1 MLEEI
6 LKNLGS
12 KHPLRNNPICIADD
26 EKYGDGYTKYECL
39 TKSGQKAYDKLLDI
53 LLDLR
58 NMGVLSSDSYDD
70 MVDELDCIVD
80 NPNLQ

>member
-12 KHPLRNNPICIADD
+12 KHPLRNNPICIADN

-53 LLDLR
+53 LLNLR
-58 NMGVLSSDSYDD
+58 NMGVLSSGSYDD

>member
-58 NMGVLSSDSYDD
+58 NMGVLSSGSYDD

>member
-39 TKSGQKAYDKLLDI
+39 TKSGQKAYDKLLAI
-53 LLDLR
+53 LLDLITI
-58 NMGVLSSDSYDD
+58 GVLPGGSYGDI
-70 MVDELDCIVD
+70 VDKLDAIVD

>member
-1 MLEEI
+1 MLEQI
-6 LKNLGS
+6 LQTLGS
-12 KHPLRNNPICIADD
+12 KHPFRANPICIADND
-26 EKYGDGYTKYECL
+26 KYGDGYTKYECL

-58 NMGVLSSDSYDD
+58 NMGALSSVSYDD

>member
-12 KHPLRNNPICIADD
+12 KHPLRNNPICISDN

-58 NMGVLSSDSYDD
+58 NMGILSSGSYDD
-70 MVDELDCIVD
+70 MIDELDYIVD

>member
-1 MLEEI
+1 MLEQI
-6 LKNLGS
+6 LQTLGS
-12 KHPLRNNPICIADD
+12 KHPFRANPICIADND
-26 EKYGDGYTKYECL
+26 KYGDGYTKYEYL

-58 NMGVLSSDSYDD
+58 NMGVLSSGSYDD
-70 MVDELDCIVD
+70 MVDELDYIVD

>member
-1 MLEEI
+1 MLEQI
-6 LKNLGS
+6 LQTLGS
-12 KHPLRNNPICIADD
+12 KHPFRANPICIADND
-26 EKYGDGYTKYECL
+26 KYGDGYTKYECL

-58 NMGVLSSDSYDD
+58 NMGVLSSSSYDD

>member
-1 MLEEI
+1 MLEQI
-6 LKNLGS
+6 LQTLGS
-12 KHPLRNNPICIADD
+12 KHPFRANPICIADND
-26 EKYGDGYTKYECL
+26 KYGDGYTKYDCL

-58 NMGVLSSDSYDD
+58 NMGVLSSSSYDD

-80 NPNLQ
+80 NPNL

>member
-26 EKYGDGYTKYECL
+26 EKYGDGYTKYNCL

-58 NMGVLSSDSYDD
+58 NMGVLSSGSYDD
-70 MVDELDCIVD
+70 MVDELDAIVD

>member
-6 LKNLGS
+6 LEKLGS
-12 KHPLRNNPICIADD
+12 KHSLRKNPICIADD
-26 EKYGDGYTKYECL
+26 KKYGDGYTKYECL

-58 NMGVLSSDSYDD
+58 NMGVLSSGNYEN
-70 MVDELDCIVD
+70 MIDELDYIVD

>member
-1 MLEEI
+1 MLEGI
-6 LKNLGS
+6 LEKFGS

-53 LLDLR
+53 LFDLR
-58 NMGVLSSDSYDD
+58 NMGVLSSGSYDD
-70 MVDELDCIVD
+70 VVDELDCIVD

>member
-12 KHPLRNNPICIADD
+12 KHPLRKNPICIADND
-26 EKYGDGYTKYECL
+26 KYGDGYTKYECL

-58 NMGVLSSDSYDD
+58 NMGVLSSGSYDD
-70 MVDELDCIVD
+70 MIDELDSIVD

>member
-1 MLEEI
+1 MLEQI
-6 LKNLGS
+6 LQTLGS
-12 KHPLRNNPICIADD
+12 KHPFRANPICIADND
-26 EKYGDGYTKYECL
+26 KYGDGYTKYECL

-58 NMGVLSSDSYDD
+58 NMGVLSSGSYDD
-70 MVDELDCIVD
+70 MVDELDYIVD

>member
-26 EKYGDGYTKYECL
+26 EKYGDGYTKYNCL
-39 TKSGQKAYDKLLDI
+39 MKSGQKAYDKLLAI
-53 LLDLR
+53 LLDLIT
-58 NMGVLSSDSYDD
+58 MGVLLGGSYGDI
-70 MVDELDCIVD
+70 VDKLDAIID

>member
-1 MLEEI
+1 MLEQI
-6 LKNLGS
+6 LQTLGS
-12 KHPLRNNPICIADD
+12 KHPFRANPICIADND
-26 EKYGDGYTKYECL
+26 KYGDGYTKYECL

-58 NMGVLSSDSYDD
+58 NMGVLSSGSYDD
-70 MVDELDCIVD
+70 LVDELDYIVD

>member
-1 MLEEI
+1 MLEGI
-6 LKNLGS
+6 LEKLGS
-12 KHPLRNNPICIADD
+12 KHPLRNNPICIADN

-58 NMGVLSSDSYDD
+58 NMGVLSSGSYDD
-70 MVDELDCIVD
+70 MIDELDAIVD